1 MFCHCSKWI
10 LQSQLIAGFCSHINS
25 TFAQQLK
32 LVNLPHN
39 GLWGQFLD
47 HDWRSWMSDE
57 MFLPKKT
64 LRPDVQKEPFGIYS
78 SGWLSMHQDIDFVR
92 NQREACYNCSC
103 FFLFSLAFF
112 LLILFLYLDFGLFE
126 YLSFSHVD
134 QENFCSACDRR
145 TVTFIEQWEHNY
157 YIHTGCLLER

>member
-1 MFCHCSKWI
+1 
-10 LQSQLIAGFCSHINS
+10 
-25 TFAQQLK
+25 
-32 LVNLPHN
+32 
-39 GLWGQFLD
+39 
-47 HDWRSWMSDE
+47 
-57 MFLPKKT
+57 
-64 LRPDVQKEPFGIYS
+64 
-78 SGWLSMHQDIDFVR
+78 MHQDIDFVR

-145 TVTFIEQWEHNY
+145 TVTFIEQWDHNTTTTY
-157 YIHTGCLLER
+157 TQAAYSRDKLIALMSHAQRSEPQMYQLKSGGKHTEDAEVEDRRGQGRRR